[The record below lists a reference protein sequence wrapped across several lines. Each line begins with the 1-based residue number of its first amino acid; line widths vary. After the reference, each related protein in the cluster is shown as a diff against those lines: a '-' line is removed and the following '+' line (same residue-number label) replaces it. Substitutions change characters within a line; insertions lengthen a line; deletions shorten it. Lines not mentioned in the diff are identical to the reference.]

1 MKRKGAGSNPLAL
14 NKFLENNPDP
24 CNVKVN
30 GLQYFSLEEIAK
42 HNNENDAWVI
52 YKNNVY
58 DITHYLPFHPG
69 GVDVLKSVLGKDCTS
84 LFNKFHGYVNMDA
97 ICGKFQIGYVKN

>member
-42 HNNENDAWVI
+42 LI
-52 YKNNVY
+52 MKMMLGLF
-58 DITHYLPFHPG
+58 IKIMSMILLIIFPFIL
-69 GVDVLKSVLGKDCTS
+69 VELM
-84 LFNKFHGYVNMDA
+84 F
-97 ICGKFQIGYVKN
+97 